1 MQKIIINIIL
11 LLFTCSN
18 SYSQINSSTSQP
30 NLLPDKENT
39 INSAASSSV
48 LYIGAA
54 AFLYF
59 LNPILIYENKR
70 IYAGITK
77 ELSAGFG
84 KMGQHRLALEYSL
97 IFTGNISHHFRLSYK
112 YDLLFDS
119 KIEPSNNLQGTSA
132 LSIGGGYFTNFDKQG
147 IFPELTLGYSLRNH
161 KVLIFPHIKIRHTFM
176 FKKQDSDITD
186 ISFGIILGI
195 ANPFMDIKIRRDN

>member
-1 MQKIIINIIL
+1 MKKIILNIIL

-30 NLLPDKENT
+30 ISFPDKENT
-39 INSAASSSV
+39 INSAASGSV

-77 ELSAGFG
+77 EFSAGFG
-84 KMGQHRLALEYSL
+84 KLGQHRFAFEYSL

>member
-1 MQKIIINIIL
+1 MRKIIINIIL
-11 LLFTCSN
+11 LLLICSN
-18 SYSQINSSTSQP
+18 TYSQINSSTGQS
-30 NLLPDKENT
+30 NSLPDKENT

-77 ELSAGFG
+77 ELSVGFG
-84 KMGQHRLALEYSL
+84 KMGQHRFAFEYSL

-147 IFPELTLGYSLRNH
+147 IFPELTLGYSLRNQ
-161 KVLIFPHIKIRHTFM
+161 KLLIFPHIKIRHTFM
-176 FKKQDSDITD
+176 FRKQDSDITD